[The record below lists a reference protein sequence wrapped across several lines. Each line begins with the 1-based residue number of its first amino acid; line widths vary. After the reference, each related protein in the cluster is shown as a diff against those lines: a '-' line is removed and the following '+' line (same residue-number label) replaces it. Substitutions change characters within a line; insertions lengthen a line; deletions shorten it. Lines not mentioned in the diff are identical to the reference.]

1 MHHFRNPHA
10 NTRADLFRE
19 TTRSKNTFQILP
31 LNPCQDTKRKKGVPC
46 PSLPLCWL
54 QHVRQSGTVFSRIS
68 TPNSL
73 IAQPHECWTEGMWQ
87 NTRLGFLPCLATLTC
102 VGPSENISRD
112 TCSLVSNQDL

>member
-1 MHHFRNPHA
+1 MHHFHNPHA

-19 TTRSKNTFQILP
+19 TTRSKDIFQILP
-31 LNPCQDTKRKKGVPC
+31 LNPYRGTKHQERSPVSPQRTC

-54 QHVRQSGTVFSRIS
+54 QHVCQSGTVFSRIS
-68 TPNSL
+68 TPSSL

-102 VGPSENISRD
+102 VGSK
-112 TCSLVSNQDL
+112 